1 MTTQPIMANAS
12 LYSGQPT
19 DTGSSC
25 PSASLVSCT
34 PSIPDNASNG
44 VSVENV
50 TRIAEQ
56 QRIME
61 EPFDGY
67 LVATVDI
74 IYRKS

>member
-34 PSIPDNASNG
+34 PSIPVNVRNG
-44 VSVENV
+44 VSVRNAP
-50 TRIAEQ
+50 RITGQ
-56 QRIME
+56 QLVMA
-61 EPFDGY
+61 EPF
-67 LVATVDI
+67 VDAWWQQHV
-74 IYRKS
+74 